1 MQIYFNNPGFI
12 GSKVIP
18 LVLASFFFVVGT
30 VNSQTTDKNLPITHP
45 TYIRHRATIK
55 SFVIAAG
62 GKTASIY
69 VDPNDWKGVIRAAGD
84 LGDDVKKVTGTA
96 SQVIQ
101 NNNFDKNS
109 ILVGTVGKSKIIDS
123 LIAEKKIDVS
133 AIKDKWESFLIQTV
147 AGHLVIAGSDKRGT
161 IFGVYDV
168 SEKIGVS
175 PWYWWADAPVKKSN
189 SLYVKQGRYIQH
201 SPKVKYRGIF
211 INDESPSFSGWA
223 RQKFGGINS
232 KVYVHM
238 FELLLRLKANF
249 LWPAMWGN
257 AFNED
262 DPMSPVLADEY
273 GIVMGTSHHEPMMRA
288 QKEYTNRKTEVG
300 PWDYVTNADNLK
312 KFWTEGLERNK
323 NYENLITVGMRGDGD
338 VAMGKGDDEAN
349 IKTLRKVVADQQK
362 IIGNVYGKSPS
373 EIPQAW
379 AIFTE
384 VQRYYDA
391 GLTVPD
397 DVTLLFCDNN
407 WGYIRRTGPG
417 KEKNRK
423 GGLGLYYHIDMNG
436 GPWNDRWI
444 NTTTLPKLHDQLHLA
459 YETGI
464 NREWIINVGD
474 LKPKELP
481 IDFIMHY
488 AWDPDA
494 IPASKTFD
502 YTLNWAEGVF
512 GKAHAKEIADIVSK
526 YSKYNLWRKPEVQDP
541 RIFSFVNYNEAERE
555 FKLWS
560 AVATKAEVLEKKMP
574 PDAKDA
580 YYELVLYPA
589 KASAGVAEM
598 YLDAGRNNLYA
609 RQGRISAN
617 DYAKQARDLFELDK
631 RLSTRYNDTIAGGKW
646 KNMMSD
652 VHIGYRQWSMP
663 RENTLPAINEITQL
677 AMPTM
682 AIAVEGNEQ
691 AWPGSDTKAEL
702 PAFNILNKQRYYIDV
717 FNRGVGSFQFK
728 AIANK
733 PWIKLS
739 KTTGTVE
746 KELRVY
752 VDIDWKA
759 IPKGN
764 NQGSVEIQE
773 SNTRI
778 PISVTAIK
786 KDLPETSQPY
796 FGGWGEFS
804 IPAEKFST
812 NASGKFAKWV
822 MLPDLGRSIACMG
835 ISPVTAPSATPETAP
850 RLEYKIFLPDTGY
863 TKVCLGILPTQDVSP
878 KRGLSIAVSIDG
890 QTPQILD
897 ARKGFHDE
905 FKEYTPANLAMSP
918 GLKPLPPLGKNYALV
933 SRGKPRRDEVFD
945 NLRWLDV
952 TLAVKKAGMHK
963 LKVFMI
969 DPEVVLENIVVNPDD
984 KYPSYFGAPPIEHAA
999 TTSSNR
1005 LKKQQ

>member
-1 MQIYFNNPGFI
+1 MGSKITFRVFVSALFII
-12 GSKVIP
+12 GSARGQTNDKR
-18 LVLASFFFVVGT
+18 LA
-30 VNSQTTDKNLPITHP
+30 ITLP
-45 TYIRHRATIK
+45 TYIRHRATMK
-55 SFVIAAG
+55 SFPIAQN

-84 LGDDVKKVTGTA
+84 LGDDVRKVTGAA
-96 SQVIQ
+96 SPVIQ
-101 NNNFDKNS
+101 NTGFDKNA
-109 ILVGTVGKSKIIDS
+109 ILIGTIGKSKIIDR

-133 AIKDKWESFLIQTV
+133 TIKDKWESFLIKTV
-147 AGHLVIAGSDKRGT
+147 DGHLVIAGSDKRGT
-161 IFGVYDV
+161 IFGIYDV

-189 SLYVKQGRYIQH
+189 NLYVQQGLYIQH

-232 KVYVHM
+232 KMYVHM

-262 DPMSPVLADEY
+262 DTMSPALADEY
-273 GIVMGTSHHEPMMRA
+273 GIVIGTSHHEPMMRA
-288 QKEYTNRKTEVG
+288 QKEYTNRKTAVG
-300 PWDYVTNADNLK
+300 PWHYVTNAENLK

-323 NYENLITVGMRGDGD
+323 SYDNLITVGMRGDGD

-349 IKTLRKVVADQQK
+349 IKTLRKVVADQQD
-362 IIGNVYGKSPS
+362 IIGKVYGKSPS

-391 GLTVPD
+391 GSTVPD

-407 WGYIRRTGPG
+407 WGYIRRTGPE

-444 NTTTLPKLHDQLHLA
+444 NTTTLPKLHEQLNLA
-459 YETGI
+459 YQTGI
-464 NREWIINVGD
+464 NREWIVNVGD

-488 AWDPDA
+488 AWEPDA
-494 IPASKTFD
+494 IPANKLFN
-502 YTLNWAEGVF
+502 YTLNWAIGIF

-526 YSKYNLWRKPEVQDP
+526 YPKYNLWRKPEVEDT
-541 RIFSFVNYNEAERE
+541 RIFSFLNYNEAERE

-560 AVATKAEVLEKKMP
+560 TVAAQAEALEKKMP
-574 PDAKDA
+574 PESKDA

-609 RQGRISAN
+609 KQGRVSAN
-617 DYAKQARDLFELDK
+617 DYAKQARALFELDK
-631 RLSTRYNDTIAGGKW
+631 QLSNRYNDTIAGGKW

-652 VHIGYRQWSMP
+652 VHIGYKQWSMP
-663 RENTLPAINEITQL
+663 RENTLPALNEVTPL
-677 AMPTM
+677 TVPTM
-682 AIAVEGNEQ
+682 AIAVEGSEQ
-691 AWPGSDTKAEL
+691 AWPGTDTKAEL
-702 PAFNILNKQRYYIDV
+702 PAFNALNKQRYYIDV
-717 FNRGVGSFQFK
+717 FNRGAGSFQFM
-728 AIANK
+728 ATANK

-739 KTTGTVE
+739 KTAATVE

-759 IPKGN
+759 APKGN
-764 NQGSVEIQE
+764 NQGSIEIRE
-773 SNTRI
+773 GNTRV
-778 PISVTAIK
+778 PVSVTAVNQ
-786 KDLPETSQPY
+786 DLPKTNLSY

-804 IPAEKFST
+804 IPAEKFSI
-812 NASGKFAKWV
+812 NAPGKFAKWI

-850 RLEYKIFLPDTGY
+850 RLEYQIFLPDTGN
-863 TKVCLGILPTQDVSP
+863 TKVCLGILPTQDVNP
-878 KRGLSIAVSIDG
+878 RRGLRIAVSLDG
-890 QTPQILD
+890 QTPQVLD

-905 FKEYTPANLAMSP
+905 FREYTPASLAMSP
-918 GLKPLPPLGKNYALV
+918 ELKPLPPLGKNYALL

-952 TLAVKKAGMHK
+952 TLAVKTTGMHK
-963 LKVFMI
+963 LKVYMI

-984 KYPSYFGAPPIEHAA
+984 KYPSYFGAPPVEHHAA
-999 TTSSNR
+999 GSSDHR
-1005 LKKQQ
+1005 KKSL